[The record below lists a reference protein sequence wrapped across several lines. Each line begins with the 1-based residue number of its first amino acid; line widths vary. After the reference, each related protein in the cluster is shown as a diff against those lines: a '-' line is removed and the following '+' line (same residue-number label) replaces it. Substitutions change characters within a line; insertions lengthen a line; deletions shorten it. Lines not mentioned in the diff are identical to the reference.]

1 MSASDPS
8 RLHYERLVHAHA
20 ADLYRFAYRLTG
32 RAELGQDLVQETFLE
47 AWRSIAQQKNPE
59 TARAWLFSILRHRW
73 AHLCRDAARRIQALP
88 SSHAFADF
96 PAGDA
101 TAADALA
108 DEEVLRNALDTVD
121 PRFKEA
127 LLMVFMQGLSCKQAA
142 SELGVPIGTVL
153 SRISRARAALRTAL
167 SKSGETRSFRSATE
181 APDV

>member
-1 MSASDPS
+1 MTASDPS

-20 ADLYRFAYRLTG
+20 AELYRFAYRLSG
-32 RAELGQDLVQETFLE
+32 RTERAQDLVQETFLE
-47 AWRSIAQQKNPE
+47 AWRSISQQKNPE

-88 SSHAFADF
+88 SSDTFADH
-96 PAGDA
+96 PAADA
-101 TAADALA
+101 GVADALA
-108 DEEVLRNALDTVD
+108 EEEALRNALDTLD

-142 SELGVPIGTVL
+142 STLGVPLGTVL
-153 SRISRARAALRTAL
+153 SRISRAREALRAAL
-167 SKSGETRSFRSATE
+167 SKSVERHSFGKTTE